1 MSTIGVF
8 SFIRRQPILRL
19 LFLSSLLVGLVSI
32 RVFALSKED
41 AAAPSQLDIFTMG
54 MGLVGGLALFL
65 FGMEQLADALKARA
79 GDSLKDVLARLTTN
93 RVTGA
98 LTGAFVTACVQS
110 SSVTTVLVVGFITA
124 NIMSLSQSVSVIFG
138 ANIGSTV
145 TAQIIAFKVTKYAL
159 LLVAVGFAASFLGK
173 KEELK
178 QYGFMCM
185 GMGMMSSA
193 MHPLRSYGPFLEL
206 MTQMESPLLAIT
218 VAAAF
223 TGLIQSSAA
232 TTGIVIVMAGQG
244 LISLP
249 AGIALAFG
257 ANIGT
262 CITAIL
268 ASIGK
273 PREAVRASLVHI
285 LFNVIGVLLWVGLID
300 QLGKIVVWISPV
312 AAGLSGVEKTAA
324 ETPRQI
330 ANAHTIFNVVNTIV
344 FLPFAGQFARIVEFL
359 LPDREEEAVADVTR
373 REWTTIHL
381 DPDLFAVP
389 SIALEQTRGEIARI
403 AEMVR
408 GIVEDIVPAFIANH
422 VSVGDDILKRQDE
435 VEYVAEEIDN
445 YLLEISRR
453 PLNQEQS
460 AFGTQLMNIATDLEH
475 ISDLVRRDLVPLL
488 RRKGEAGI
496 EFSDEGNEQLRG
508 YHRGV
513 LRNFETVMQAFERNS
528 PEEARQVIRS
538 REALTDLGHRYEMTH
553 FGELSSVQEGSREV
567 NHLYLDV
574 ADYLQRINSYAE
586 TIAYTMLEGYLDT
599 RGGERKKGGP
609 QPLAATQQQS

>member
-1 MSTIGVF
+1 MMSMPIGIYNF
-8 SFIRRQPILRL
+8 MRRQPIMRL
-19 LFLSSLLVGLVSI
+19 FTLSGLLVAVACI
-32 RVFALSKED
+32 RVFSAEGTN

-173 KEELK
+173 REEIK

-185 GMGMMSSA
+185 GMGMIFLGMGMMSSA
-193 MHPLRSYGPFLEL
+193 MHPLRTYGPFLEL

-273 PREAVRASLVHI
+273 PREAVRASMVHI
-285 LFNVIGVLLWVGLID
+285 LFNIIGVLLWVGLID
-300 QLGKIVVWISPV
+300 QLGRIVV
-312 AAGLSGVEKTAA
+312 
-324 ETPRQI
+324 
-330 ANAHTIFNVVNTIV
+330 
-344 FLPFAGQFARIVEFL
+344 
-359 LPDREEEAVADVTR
+359 
-373 REWTTIHL
+373 
-381 DPDLFAVP
+381 
-389 SIALEQTRGEIARI
+389 
-403 AEMVR
+403 
-408 GIVEDIVPAFIANH
+408 
-422 VSVGDDILKRQDE
+422 
-435 VEYVAEEIDN
+435 
-445 YLLEISRR
+445 
-453 PLNQEQS
+453 
-460 AFGTQLMNIATDLEH
+460 
-475 ISDLVRRDLVPLL
+475 
-488 RRKGEAGI
+488 
-496 EFSDEGNEQLRG
+496 
-508 YHRGV
+508 
-513 LRNFETVMQAFERNS
+513 
-528 PEEARQVIRS
+528 
-538 REALTDLGHRYEMTH
+538 
-553 FGELSSVQEGSREV
+553 
-567 NHLYLDV
+567 
-574 ADYLQRINSYAE
+574 
-586 TIAYTMLEGYLDT
+586 
-599 RGGERKKGGP
+599 
-609 QPLAATQQQS
+609 